1 MRLERILLAVDD
13 SPAGLAAA
21 RTAMALAVEWSA
33 AVRALCA
40 QPDGNLARS
49 LSEPP
54 VLQAG
59 QRLEASATA
68 ILRWVADLAE
78 RRSVPCE
85 TVRRSGD
92 PFRLLLAEAQRWDAD
107 VIVVGRAGRTGPA
120 SPYLGSEIERLIE
133 FTDRPVLVI
142 PAPAERRESAR

>member
-33 AVRALCA
+33 TVRALCA
-40 QPDGNLARS
+40 LQDGDVARS
-49 LSEPP
+49 LAPARGSGPED
-54 VLQAG
+54 
-59 QRLEASATA
+59 RLAVSATS
-68 ILRWVADLAE
+68 ILNWVANLAKQ
-78 RRSVPCE
+78 RSVPCE

-92 PFRLLLAEAQRWDAD
+92 PFQLVLAEARQWDAD
-107 VIVVGRAGRTGPA
+107 VIVIGRASATGPA
-120 SPYLGSEIERLIE
+120 SAYLGSEIERLIE

-142 PAPAERRESAR
+142 PAPPA